1 MNTMSLKSTIGH
13 PDHISRWSQVKQHL
27 AEWQRRARSRHE
39 LVNLSDSLLHDIGL
53 SRCDAMS
60 EASKPFWMG

>member
-1 MNTMSLKSTIGH
+1 MNTMSLKFAIGRPH
-13 PDHISRWSQVKQHL
+13 HISRWSQVRQHL
-27 AEWQRRARSRHE
+27 AEWQHRARSRHE
-39 LVNLSDSLLHDIGL
+39 LVNLSDRLLHDIGL